1 MKMKA
6 IQMTEYGDESVLN
19 YTDVE
24 RPEPKAD
31 EILVKIHAASVNPV
45 DWKIRDGKGEKFGM
59 KLPSIL
65 GADFAGTVEE
75 MGAEIKK
82 FKKEDEVYGKILIG
96 CYAEYVIV
104 KEGELSKKPKNLDY
118 EKAASIPM
126 GALTSWQA
134 IFETAKLKSGQKIL
148 IHAASGGVGSM
159 AVQLAKAKGAYVI
172 GTASGSNKDFVK
184 GLGADEFI
192 DYTSTNFEDVVSDV
206 DVVYDTIGGDTQK
219 RSFQVLKEGGFLVSL
234 VEDPSKELLKKYK
247 VEGKVIASVA
257 NAEQLEEITQLI
269 EEEKVKTHVEKV
281 FPLSEAKK
289 AQKLS
294 KEGHVRGKIIL
305 VP

>member
-59 KLPSIL
+59 KLPLIL

>member
-59 KLPSIL
+59 KLPLIL

-134 IFETAKLKSGQKIL
+134 IFETVKLKSGQKIL

>member
-1 MKMKA
+1 MKA
-6 IQMTEYGDESVLN
+6 IQMKEYGDESVLN
-19 YTDVE
+19 YIDVE
-24 RPEPKAD
+24 CPEPKAD

-59 KLPSIL
+59 KLPLIL
-65 GADFAGTVEE
+65 GADFAGIVEKT
-75 MGAEIKK
+75 GDKIKK
-82 FKKEDEVYGKILIG
+82 FKKEDQVYGKILVG

-104 KEGELSKKPKNLDY
+104 REDELGIKPKNLDY
-118 EKAASIPM
+118 KEASSVPM

-134 IFETAKLKSGQKIL
+134 IFETAKLESGQKIL
-148 IHAASGGVGSM
+148 VHAASGGVGSM

-172 GTASGSNKDFVK
+172 GTASASNKDFVK
-184 GLGADEFI
+184 DLGADEFI
-192 DYTSTNFEDVVSDV
+192 DYTNNNFEDVVNDV

-219 RSFQVLKEGGFLVSL
+219 RSFQVLKEGGLLVSL
-234 VEDPSKELLKKYK
+234 VENPSKELLKKYK

-257 NAEQLEEITQLI
+257 NPKQLEEITQLI
-269 EEEKVKTHVEKV
+269 EEGKVKTHVEKV
-281 FPLSEAKK
+281 FPLSEAKE

>member
-1 MKMKA
+1 MKA

-59 KLPSIL
+59 KLPLIL

-134 IFETAKLKSGQKIL
+134 IFETVKLKSGQKIL